1 MNYEEF
7 LAKLEEYYID
17 LSEVQEAL
25 SLTDDEIKSWE
36 ESEEMVPDEAIDFL
50 NSEIEKR
57 SADKLETEE

>member
-25 SLTDDEIKSWE
+25 GLTDDEIKSWE

>member
-25 SLTDDEIKSWE
+25 GLTDDEIKSWE
-36 ESEEMVPDEAIDFL
+36 ESEDMVPDEAIDFL